1 MIGFGSI
8 GTRHAEIISK
18 LGYSI
23 SAVTSRT
30 DLSISTYAKTSQV
43 KNINDFQYAVIS
55 SGTSE
60 HSEDLTELIRLG
72 FEGKVLVEKPLNL
85 SVSNFL
91 NENEIFVGYNL
102 RFLSGFQELRKRISE
117 QTVLNVDAYAGSD
130 FKTWRETQNR
140 PISYSA
146 FKAKGGGVLHDL
158 SHEIDYLTWAFGKL
172 NLVFAK
178 GGRYSNVTHDSD
190 DAWDIICESANVPKI
205 SIRLNYLDKSN
216 TRQLRVIT
224 DVETHVFDLLNNS
237 ISSSTSGEYFGG
249 NKIADTYRE
258 MHLAILSGEGSESIS
273 TFVQGLE
280 VDRFI
285 SACINFNSGANR

>member
-1 MIGFGSI
+1 
-8 GTRHAEIISK
+8 
-18 LGYSI
+18 
-23 SAVTSRT
+23 
-30 DLSISTYAKTSQV
+30 
-43 KNINDFQYAVIS
+43 
-55 SGTSE
+55 
-60 HSEDLTELIRLG
+60 
-72 FEGKVLVEKPLNL
+72 VLL
-85 SVSNFL
+85 
-91 NENEIFVGYNL
+91 
-102 RFLSGFQELRKRISE
+102 
-117 QTVLNVDAYAGSD
+117 VDAYAGSD
-130 FKTWRETQNR
+130 IKTWRETQNR

-158 SHEIDYLTWAFGKL
+158 SHEIDYLSWAFGKL

-178 GGRYSNVTHDSD
+178 GGRYSNVTHDSE

-280 VDRFI
+280 VDTFI